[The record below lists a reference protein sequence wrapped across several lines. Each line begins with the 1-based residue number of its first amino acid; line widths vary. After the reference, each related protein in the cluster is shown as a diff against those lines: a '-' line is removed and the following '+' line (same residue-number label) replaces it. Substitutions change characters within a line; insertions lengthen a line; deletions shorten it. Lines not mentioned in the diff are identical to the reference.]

1 MNSTTIVRPL
11 AAFAAA
17 ALLLAGCTPL
27 SGKQQGGG
35 ENLSQ
40 SIQDGIGRAV
50 SGVETSVREAAQD
63 IKQDIKANALSAGLD
78 ASQDIGSAV
87 KVTVNN
93 EVGDITVVPVSGN
106 TLSARAQLYGNTS
119 RLAGKWE
126 ELVANTELSVRIEKG
141 SAIVAVHPKGNV
153 SQNLWSWAQKQYGFS
168 DFSIDY
174 IIDLPEE
181 MNDLQL
187 TTEVGDLDLS
197 GLNGRFDIKNSVG
210 EIRIT
215 DTRVTGSSSVASETG
230 SITLS
235 LSSLGGEGLEAK
247 TSVGS
252 IVALLPDSLS
262 STVTARTEVGTIS
275 GISKGTSELNGGGTP
290 LKLTTEVGS
299 IKVEQGPH

>member
-11 AAFAAA
+11 AALAAA

-27 SGKQQGGG
+27 SGKQQDSG

-50 SGVETSVREAAQD
+50 SGVETSVREAAQG
-63 IKQDIKANALSAGLD
+63 IKQDIKANALSAGFD

-87 KVTVNN
+87 KLNVNN

-106 TLSARAQLYGNTS
+106 KLSARAQLYGNTS
-119 RLAGKWE
+119 RLSGKWE
-126 ELVANTELSVRIEKG
+126 DLVANTEISVRIENG
-141 SAIVAVHPKGNV
+141 SALVAVHPKGNEG
-153 SQNLWSWAQKQYGFS
+153 QNLWTWAQKQYGFS

-174 IIDLPEE
+174 IIDYPEE
-181 MNDLQL
+181 MNDLEL
-187 TTEVGDLDLS
+187 STDVGDLDLS
-197 GLNGRFDIKNSVG
+197 GLNGRFHLKNSVG

-215 DTRVTGSSSVASETG
+215 DSKVTGSSSAVSETG

-235 LSSLGGEGLEAK
+235 LSALSGEGLEAK

-262 STVTARTEVGTIS
+262 STVTAQTEVGTIS

-290 LKLTTEVGS
+290 LKLFSEVGS